1 MRLDTDCATLVAPTA
16 APDAKPECATAT
28 PAGEHSATSFMAIEH
43 AMLEMLATHAPL
55 PQVLEPLV
63 RGYEALF
70 PGLSCA
76 ITTGGTDG
84 ELPQRIAGAA
94 LDPVCESVPILAHQG
109 TPLGQLDIS
118 FASASLWAAEGQK
131 AAKRIGYLA
140 GLALEREHSKQ
151 QTKTEQASLQE
162 SARHHRNILDN
173 MLDGVITVSKHGLIE
188 SVNKSVCAIF
198 GYDADELLG
207 INIAVLMP
215 EPADPE
221 GSHQGRQLQR
231 LHNSGSNYLVGKP
244 RETMGERK
252 DGRSFPMSL
261 SVSKI
266 ARKNKPTFVIVVRD
280 ITQRRQS
287 EEEIHRLAFYDPL
300 TELPNRR
307 LLIDRLKQAT
317 VTSARTGQY
326 GAVMFLDLDQFKLLN
341 DTQGHAMGDELL
353 KQVATRLKTCVRLG
367 DSVARLGGDEFVVL
381 LERLSDST
389 LESAVYAQMVAG
401 KVLAVLGQPYKL
413 RGHVH
418 SSTPSIG
425 VVMFLGDQDS
435 TDQLLKQAD
444 VAMYQAKASG
454 RNTARFFD
462 PTMQV
467 TANMHA
473 ALETDL
479 RRGLY
484 QHEFVLLYQFQF
496 DTMGEPVGAEA
507 LLRWN
512 HATRG
517 LVPPLQFVG
526 LAEETSMGLVLGQWV
541 LETACTQLR
550 VWSNHAGTAQW
561 TLAVN
566 VSPTQFAQA
575 SFVTNVTSALK
586 RAGANPH
593 LLTLELTE
601 SMLMSNLEDT
611 LAKMQA
617 LSRVGVRFSLDD
629 FGTGYSSL
637 MQLQRLPLHQ
647 LKIDRSFVNALLTTP
662 NDAAVARSTVALGHS
677 MGMTVVAEGV
687 ETAEQRNALA
697 TLGCDIFQG
706 YYYGRPAPAH
716 ELAASMRKIA

>member
-1 MRLDTDCATLVAPTA
+1 MRLDDDCATLGTPSAAANSIPAPTHPTLIGLHNA
-16 APDAKPECATAT
+16 
-28 PAGEHSATSFMAIEH
+28 SSFIAIEH
-43 AMLEMLATHAPL
+43 GMLEMLATNTPL
-55 PQVLEPLV
+55 TQLIAPLV

-70 PGLSCA
+70 PGLRCA
-76 ITTGGTDG
+76 ISMAASDDTP
-84 ELPQRIAGAA
+84 PQRIAGTVP
-94 LDPVCESVPILAHQG
+94 DQRCESFPVLSRHG
-109 TPLGQLDIS
+109 TLLGHLEIS
-118 FASASLWAAEGQK
+118 CPSPALSTAEAQT

-140 GLALEREHSKQ
+140 GLALEHEQSRQQAKAEH
-151 QTKTEQASLQE
+151 ASLQE
-162 SARHHRNILDN
+162 AARHHRNILDN
-173 MLDGVITVSKHGLIE
+173 MLDGVITVNKHGLIE

-198 GYDADELLG
+198 DYAADELLG
-207 INIAVLMP
+207 VNVAVLMP
-215 EPADPE
+215 EPTNAD
-221 GSHQGRQLQR
+221 GDHQARQLQQ
-231 LHNSGSNYLVGKP
+231 LHNSGSNYLVGRP
-244 RETMGERK
+244 RETIGQRK
-252 DGRSFPMSL
+252 DGNSFPMSL

-266 ARKNKPTFVIVVRD
+266 ARKGQPTFVIVVRD

-389 LESAVYAQMVAG
+389 LESAAFAQMVAG
-401 KVLAVLGQPYKL
+401 KILAVLGQPYKL

-425 VVMFLGDQDS
+425 VVMFQGDQES

-467 TANMHA
+467 TASMHA

-496 DTMGEPVGAEA
+496 DAMGEPVGAEA

-550 VWSNHAGTAQW
+550 VWSTHAGTAQW

-586 RAGANPH
+586 RAGADPH

-611 LAKMQA
+611 LTKMQA

-637 MQLQRLPLHQ
+637 MHLQRLPLQQ

-697 TLGCDIFQG
+697 ALGCDIFQG
-706 YYYGRPAPAH
+706 YFFGRPAPAH
-716 ELAASMRKIA
+716 ELSASLLKIA

>member
-1 MRLDTDCATLVAPTA
+1 MYLKSDNDVDFVPEPRSSHAGARVDAHADSRLPQQQLDNERT
-16 APDAKPECATAT
+16 
-28 PAGEHSATSFMAIEH
+28 
-43 AMLEMLATHAPL
+43 MLEMLATSVSL
-55 PQVLEPLV
+55 PQILGTLV
-63 RGYEALF
+63 RGYETMF
-70 PGLSCA
+70 TGMRCA
-76 ITTGGTDG
+76 VTVTDEEGQSPRVLAGGYLGTACQS
-84 ELPQRIAGAA
+84 L
-94 LDPVCESVPILAHQG
+94 PILSSKGQVLG
-109 TPLGQLDIS
+109 TFDICYATPAKPTTDEQL
-118 FASASLWAAEGQK
+118 AVKRGAYLASLA
-131 AAKRIGYLA
+131 I
-140 GLALEREHSKQ
+140 ERDQ
-151 QTKTEQASLQE
+151 TEQQRTQEQEALRE
-162 SARHHRNILDN
+162 SAQHSHNILEN
-173 MLDGVITVSKHGLIE
+173 MLDGVVTINKYGLIE
-188 SVNKSVCAIF
+188 TVNKASCAIF
-198 GYDADELLG
+198 GYTADELLG
-207 INIAVLMP
+207 ANIAMLMP
-215 EPADPE
+215 ESDPSYY
-221 GSHQGRQLQR
+221 GDHRAQQLQS
-231 LHNSGSNYLVGKP
+231 LKNGGSSYLVGKP
-244 RETMGERK
+244 RETVGQRK
-252 DGRSFPMSL
+252 DASTFPMSL
-261 SVSKI
+261 AVSKI
-266 ARKNKPTFVIVVRD
+266 ARRGHPTFVVVVRD

-353 KQVATRLKTCVRLG
+353 KQVATRLKTCVRLD

-381 LERLSDST
+381 LERLSQSAP
-389 LESAVYAQMVAG
+389 ESAAYAEVVTG
-401 KVLAVLGQPYKL
+401 KILAVLGQPYKL
-413 RGHVH
+413 GGHVH

-425 VVMFLGDQDS
+425 VVMFQGDRED

-467 TANMHA
+467 TATMHA
-473 ALETDL
+473 ALENDL

-484 QHEFVLLYQFQF
+484 QHEFILLYQFQV
-496 DTMGEPVGAEA
+496 DLQGVPVGAEA

-512 HATRG
+512 HSTRG
-517 LVPPLQFVG
+517 LVPPLQFVA

-541 LETACTQLR
+541 LETACNQLR
-550 VWSNHAGTAQW
+550 CWAAQTTTAHW

-586 RAGANPH
+586 RSGANPG

-611 LAKMQA
+611 LSKMQA
-617 LSRVGVRFSLDD
+617 LRRVGVRFALDD

-637 MQLQRLPLHQ
+637 MHLQRLPLHQ
-647 LKIDRSFVNALLTTP
+647 LKIDRSFVNALLTAP

-677 MGMTVVAEGV
+677 LGMTVVAEGV

-697 TLGCDIFQG
+697 ALGCDVFQG
-706 YYYGRPAPAH
+706 YFYGRPAPAC
-716 ELAASMRKIA
+716 ELTEFEKKRA

>member
-1 MRLDTDCATLVAPTA
+1 MRLNTDCATLVEPPLEGGTR
-16 APDAKPECATAT
+16 
-28 PAGEHSATSFMAIEH
+28 PAYANTTSVVPLGATSFMAIEH
-43 AMLEMLATHAPL
+43 AMLELLAANAPL
-55 PQVLEPLV
+55 TQVLAPLV

-70 PGLSCA
+70 PGLRCVVA
-76 ITTGGTDG
+76 TVGADDP
-84 ELPQRIAGAA
+84 LPRCIAGSV
-94 LDPVCESVPILAHQG
+94 LGPVCESLPIFDNQNA
-109 TPLGQLDIS
+109 PLGQLDIS
-118 FASASLWAAEGQK
+118 CASADLWAGEAQK
-131 AAKRIGYLA
+131 AAKRIAYLA
-140 GLALEREHSKQ
+140 GLALAREHRNQ
-151 QTKTEQASLQE
+151 QTKTEQTSLQE
-162 SARHHRNILDN
+162 AARHHRNILDN
-173 MLDGVITVSKHGLIE
+173 MLDGVITVNKQGLIE

-198 GYDADELLG
+198 GYDADEMLG

-215 EPADPE
+215 EPSDPE
-221 GSHQGRQLQR
+221 GGHQARQLQS

-244 RETMGERK
+244 RETMGQRK
-252 DGRSFPMSL
+252 DGGIFPMSL

-266 ARKNKPTFVIVVRD
+266 ARKGQPTFVIVVRD

-389 LESAVYAQMVAG
+389 LESAAFAEMVAG
-401 KVLAVLGQPYKL
+401 KILAVLGQPYKL

-425 VVMFLGDQDS
+425 VVMFQGDQES

-467 TANMHA
+467 TASMHA

-550 VWSNHAGTAQW
+550 VWSTHTGTAQW

-586 RAGANPH
+586 RAGANPE

-601 SMLMSNLEDT
+601 SMLMSNLDDT

-637 MQLQRLPLHQ
+637 MQLQRLPLQQ

-662 NDAAVARSTVALGHS
+662 NDAAVARSTIALGHS

-697 TLGCDIFQG
+697 ALGCDIFQG
-706 YYYGRPAPAH
+706 YYFGRPAPAH
-716 ELAASMRKIA
+716 ELSASIQKMA

>member
-1 MRLDTDCATLVAPTA
+1 MRLNTDCATLVEPPAAGDAKSAYAHTAPLGLQGA
-16 APDAKPECATAT
+16 APFLVV
-28 PAGEHSATSFMAIEH
+28 EHSV
-43 AMLEMLATHAPL
+43 LEMLATNAPL
-55 PQVLEPLV
+55 PQVLEALV
-63 RGYEALF
+63 RGYETLF
-70 PGLSCA
+70 PGLRCA
-76 ITTGGTDG
+76 IAVSGMDDKLT
-84 ELPQRIAGAA
+84 PYIAGVAV
-94 LDPVCESVPILAHQG
+94 DQPCESLPIVGRQG
-109 TPLGQLDIS
+109 TLLGHIDIGFS
-118 FASASLWAAEGQK
+118 SNALWNTEAQKSAN
-131 AAKRIGYLA
+131 RITYLA
-140 GLALEREHSKQ
+140 GLAIGHEHSKQ
-151 QTKTEQASLQE
+151 HAKTEHASLQE
-162 SARHHRNILDN
+162 TARHHRNILDN
-173 MLDGVITVSKHGLIE
+173 MLDGVITVNKHGLIE
-188 SVNKSVCAIF
+188 SVNKSVCTIF
-198 GYDADELLG
+198 GFASDELLG
-207 INIAVLMP
+207 VNVAVLMP
-215 EPADPE
+215 EPTNAGGD
-221 GSHQGRQLQR
+221 HQVRQLQQ

-244 RETMGERK
+244 RETMGQRQ
-252 DGRSFPMSL
+252 DGSIFPMSL

-266 ARKNKPTFVIVVRD
+266 ARKGQPTFVIVVRD

-287 EEEIHRLAFYDPL
+287 EDEIHRLAFYDPL

-317 VTSARTGQY
+317 VTSGRTGQY

-353 KQVATRLKTCVRLG
+353 KQVAARLKTCVRLG

-389 LESAVYAQMVAG
+389 LESAAFAQMVAG
-401 KVLAVLGQPYKL
+401 KILAVLGQPYKL

-425 VVMFLGDQDS
+425 VVMFLGDQET

-467 TANMHA
+467 TASMHA

-496 DTMGEPVGAEA
+496 DAMGEPVGAEA

-517 LVPPLQFVG
+517 LVPPSQFVG

-550 VWSNHAGTAQW
+550 IWSTLAGTAQW

-586 RAGANPH
+586 RTGANPN

-601 SMLMSNLEDT
+601 SMLMTNLEDT

-637 MQLQRLPLHQ
+637 MHLQRLPLQQ

-662 NDAAVARSTVALGHS
+662 NDAAVARSTIALGHS
-677 MGMTVVAEGV
+677 LGMTVVAEGV

-697 TLGCDIFQG
+697 ALGCDIFQG
-706 YYYGRPAPAH
+706 YFYGRPAPAH
-716 ELAASMRKIA
+716 ELSASIRKIA